1 MNIIEAIKSGRRF
14 RRISWKTNEWILQDR
29 CDLPVRLSRDDIVA
43 DDWEI
48 ESKPVMIT
56 REKLEQA
63 WEESFGW
70 NEPYGALSFKCLAEE
85 LGL

>member
-1 MNIIEAIKSGRRF
+1 MNIIEAIKSGKNFKRKDWSTYLSYHDGHRF
-14 RRISWKTNEWILQDR
+14 CCLDIL
-29 CDLPVRLSRDDIVA
+29 A

-48 ESKPVMIT
+48 ESTPVMIT
-56 REKLEQA
+56 REKLSKA

-70 NEPYGALSFKCLAEE
+70 NEPYGALSFKCLAKE